1 MGLFGKR
8 IKDGVDGEARVMAL
22 APTKRGARQTEKRN
36 VQMQLSL
43 DVSATGFGPVRIEH
57 VDTVPHEKSPIVGDV
72 LKVTVSPADP
82 SNLKIDWDAA
92 PDLATRALASAAA
105 AQRGD
110 TKGAAEALGFTL
122 KEDDTA

>member
-22 APTKRGARQTEKRN
+22 APTRRGARQTEKRN

-43 DVSATGFGPVRIEH
+43 EVSGPGFGPVRIEH

-72 LKVTVSPADP
+72 LQISVSPHDP

-92 PDLATRALASAAA
+92 PELGARFMASAEA

-110 TKGAAEALGFTL
+110 DKGAAEALGFTL
-122 KEDDTA
+122 KEDDET